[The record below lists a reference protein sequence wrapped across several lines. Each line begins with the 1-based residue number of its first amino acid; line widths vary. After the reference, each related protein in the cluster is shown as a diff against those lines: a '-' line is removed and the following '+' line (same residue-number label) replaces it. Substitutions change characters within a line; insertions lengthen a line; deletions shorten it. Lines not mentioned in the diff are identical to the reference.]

1 MAEHFSAGLLPQFVD
16 HLTCITTCF
25 DKSQATDFLLSLT
38 IELRP
43 THTRC
48 KQNSEV
54 NHDSGKHQKDQPD
67 NLLQTDQSSHSDQE
81 PEP

>member
-16 HLTCITTCF
+16 HLTCITTCL

-48 KQNSEV
+48 KQEQR
-54 NHDSGKHQKDQPD
+54 GK
-67 NLLQTDQSSHSDQE
+67 S
-81 PEP
+81 